1 MASAT
6 WICVECGARQ
16 TEAGRCSRCQA
27 ELLDGRLANVRELMA
42 DIDLRAALKRESRNR
57 MIAVAVGILP
67 VILLWMVPGYWA
79 TRRELFAVPMLAD
92 QWALMIGIALVA
104 TKGLERYAGVAKR
117 FPYLDDNQQLT

>member
-1 MASAT
+1 VTTAT

-27 ELLDGRLANVRELMA
+27 ELLDGRLENVRELMA

-57 MIAVAVGILP
+57 MIAVAVGIVP
-67 VILLWMVPGYWA
+67 VILLWMVPGFWA
-79 TRRELFAVPMLAD
+79 TRIELFAMPMLAD
-92 QWALMIGIALVA
+92 QWALMIGIALLA
-104 TKGLERYAGVAKR
+104 TKVLERYAGVAKR